1 MLLFDRPNP
10 NGYYIDGPVL
20 DLKFKSFVGMF
31 QLPVVYGMTIG
42 ELSGMINEEGWLGT
56 GLQCDLTVI
65 KCAGYDH
72 TKHYS
77 LPVKPSPNLPND
89 KAIELYPSLCFFEG
103 TEISVGRGTDKQF
116 QVLGNPNLPAK
127 DCPFTFKVVA
137 KPGAKTPPFLGK
149 TCKGFD
155 LSTANAAFPE
165 SYGKINLEYL
175 IRLYALFPD
184 KKSFFHND
192 GFFDKLAGSDQLRQ
206 QIIAGLKAEE
216 IRESWKSDLDAF
228 KKKRKKYLLY
238 KDF

>member
-1 MLLFDRPNP
+1 ML
-10 NGYYIDGPVL
+10 
-20 DLKFKSFVGMF
+20 

-42 ELSGMINEEGWLGT
+42 ELSGMINEEGWLGS
-56 GLQCDLTVI
+56 GLQCELTVI

-72 TKHYS
+72 SKRYS

-89 KAIELYPSLCFFEG
+89 RAIELYPSLCFFEG

-116 QVLGNPNLPAK
+116 QVIGNPTMPAK
-127 DCPFTFKVVA
+127 DCAFSFKVVA

-149 TCKGFD
+149 TCRGFD
-155 LSTANAAFPE
+155 LSEANVAFPE
-165 SYGKINLEYL
+165 QKGKINLEYL
-175 IRLYALFPD
+175 IKMYQLFPD

-192 GFFDKLAGSDQLRQ
+192 GFFEKLAGTDQLKQ
-206 QIIAGLKAEE
+206 QIIAGLKADE
-216 IRESWKSDLDAF
+216 IRESWKNDLDAF